1 MTAADEAKR
10 VTHTTGRSLEM
21 SLTSL
26 FHADRTLLVPSST
39 LLRVPRS
46 ALVDRPIVDA
56 LSAYDDVPVIHVSA
70 ARDWGKS
77 IALKSWAAHR
87 VSLGDVVMWREPR
100 PTRRSHDDN
109 SMTDSALEDYAH
121 DNAELLVSVT
131 GEIGSDDSPVR
142 IIIDDAELSDLEAE
156 NLLDTVTSN
165 PLMQLVV
172 ASRHEPHVIR
182 RAVERGIGMVTFT
195 ENDLRM
201 TGSEILIRAQ
211 RQRIPLTLRAAD
223 HVSRALMGWP
233 VLVQR
238 VLSELREARWGHSGP
253 RRSDIDAAIDAAM
266 MAQVKRYRAHEGFN
280 ALVAYALVDVISD
293 EVREVI
299 GDSAILHQ
307 LLEWVEI
314 DGFGRRKN
322 VDGRECIELT
332 PPFRAAIVRSAA
344 NEAGGV
350 GLGILSFTLAEKV
363 AESGDSAH
371 AARIALRGRRWKAA
385 ATYLSR
391 VPMIGADGIDATVA
405 YHLEDIPLSSAVGA
419 PVLALGVGMN
429 RWAAGDQA
437 AGRMLVTAAVE
448 MLDSN
453 VGRPDDGP
461 VPDDHDTSVADLESL
476 ADDLVLVVGLRVLGR
491 AVPAGERA
499 AALAHRLSSPSLSA
513 VRTRFPEFV
522 ASAMAQSLAAMVF
535 GSSPGRLMIEET
547 WLECTTLVAKEHV
560 YALGLMA
567 LTRAA
572 EGRLSEARGYLD
584 QFQAIADDH
593 GLARSDQASAP
604 GVLAESWILEQE
616 HNVAASRSALEL
628 VNTQSLSLPEIAQLA
643 QLVDARLA
651 FRESGAPR
659 SLLVATSGSIKG
671 LPFTDSLWFANR
683 FDMLVADSRVLEA
696 VELHAT
702 RAADNPRDS
711 IGAVSR
717 ARTKL
722 LVGEYEDARLVATSD
737 LRAEGFRVVDRARL
751 LIIAAAASAFLG
763 RHDDA
768 RRHFDD
774 AVWLCL
780 THGLS
785 EPFTDMPVN
794 LRGEFEAPEIAG
806 PDWRCAETPHMA
818 AVPRKPIRLTSREQV
833 ILQALLEEPRSSVIA
848 DRLHVSG
855 NTVKSQMRSL
865 YKKLGVHSRSDA
877 LTVASSMGL
886 M

>member
-1 MTAADEAKR
+1 
-10 VTHTTGRSLEM
+10 LEK

-26 FHADRTLLVPSST
+26 FHADRTLLVPSSI

-46 ALVDRPIVDA
+46 AVVDRPIIDA

-100 PTRRSHDDN
+100 PTRRAHDDS
-109 SMTDSALEDYAH
+109 SMIDPALEDYAH
-121 DNAELLVSVT
+121 DNADLLVSVT
-131 GEIGSDDSPVR
+131 GEIGTNDSPVR
-142 IIIDDAELSDLEAE
+142 IVIDDAELTDLEAE

-165 PLMQLVV
+165 PLMQLIV

-266 MAQVKRYRAHEGFN
+266 LAQVKRYRTHEGFN

-299 GDSAILHQ
+299 GDSAVLHQ
-307 LLEWVEI
+307 LLEWIEI
-314 DGFGRRKN
+314 DGFGRRRIIG
-322 VDGRECIELT
+322 GRECIELT

-350 GLGILSFTLAEKV
+350 GLGILSVTLAEKV

-405 YHLEDIPLSSAVGA
+405 YHLEDIPLNSAVA
-419 PVLALGVGMN
+419 SPVLALGVGMN
-429 RWAAGDQA
+429 RWAAGDKA
-437 AGRMLVTAAVE
+437 AGRMLVTASVE
-448 MLDSN
+448 MLQSN
-453 VGRPDDGP
+453 DGRPVDGP
-461 VPDDHDTSVADLESL
+461 ALVDHDDCVADLETL
-476 ADDLVLVVGLRVLGR
+476 ADDLVLVVGLRVLGN
-491 AVPAGERA
+491 AMASGEHA
-499 AALAHRLSSPSLSA
+499 AALARRLSSPSMAA
-513 VRTRFPEFV
+513 VRSRFPEFV
-522 ASAMAQSLAAMVF
+522 ASAMAQSIAALVF
-535 GSSPGRLMIEET
+535 GSSPGRFIVEDT
-547 WLECTTLVAKEHV
+547 WLECTTFVAKEHV

-572 EGRLSEARGYLD
+572 EGRLCEARGYLD
-584 QFQAIADDH
+584 QFQAMAGDD
-593 GLARSDQASAP
+593 GLARSEQASAP
-604 GVLAESWILEQE
+604 GVLAEAWILEQE
-616 HNVAASRSALEL
+616 HNVAASRSVLEL
-628 VNTQSLSLPEIAQLA
+628 VNTQSLSLPEISQLV

-651 FRESGAPR
+651 FQESGAPR
-659 SLLVATSGSIKG
+659 SLLVATSGSKG
-671 LPFTDSLWFANR
+671 LPFTDALWFANR

-722 LVGEYEDARLVATSD
+722 LVGEYEDARLVAASE

-763 RHDDA
+763 RRDDA
-768 RRHFDD
+768 VRHFDD
-774 AVWLCL
+774 AVWLCV
-780 THGLS
+780 THGIS
-785 EPFTDMPVN
+785 EPFVDMPTN
-794 LRGEFEAPEIAG
+794 LRGEFEAPVVAG
-806 PDWRCAETPHMA
+806 PDWNCADTPHLA
-818 AVPRKPIRLTSREQV
+818 TVPRKPIRLTSREQV